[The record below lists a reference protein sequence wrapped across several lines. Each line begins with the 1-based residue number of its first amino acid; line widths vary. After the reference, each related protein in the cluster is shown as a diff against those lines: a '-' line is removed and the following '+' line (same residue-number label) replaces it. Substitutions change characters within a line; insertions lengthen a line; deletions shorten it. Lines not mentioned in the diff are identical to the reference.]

1 MSNPVLAGP
10 LTPSILN
17 VILKHVYRI
26 MKDLLRVL
34 PLKLK
39 LLVTVGLA
47 LGIFAILLVMNL
59 VSNLNSMKGD
69 LVEQSEQTME
79 AEIIGRL
86 QSEAGQLGS
95 TVGGYLNSVFRVPL
109 GVAKTLV
116 HSIDHPEQ
124 ALSRDQVNQLVSS
137 TLDQHQDI
145 SSMYAQFEPNGYD
158 NLDASIVEAGEAGI
172 HTVDNTGSLEVY
184 WIRNQSGQLE
194 QQKVEDATE
203 KWNAEVGEF
212 GIREAEWY
220 LCAKDKGAPCMME
233 PYLYEISEGY
243 EELMT
248 SLGVPVMAGGQFK
261 GLVGVDINLPI
272 FQTMIDKLHK
282 NLYDGQ
288 SRITL
293 LSEKGLVVG
302 SSQYKEKLTRPLT
315 EVVSDLSQDIL
326 SLHEQKQKY
335 LQKEGTYYV
344 ASPIYIDAAD
354 IYWSLL
360 IELPEEV
367 VAAGVTRL
375 TNTIDSRVVSIVSSE
390 IITAI
395 IITVAVLFAL
405 VLLVRSIVQP
415 IKNLD
420 DMVQNLASHDGDL
433 TRDVRLNTHA
443 ELISLSKGFS
453 RFIHKLRD
461 MVNEL
466 KSVGDQA
473 RDASR
478 QAKTINEQSVNATKN
493 QQREIDSVVTATNEM
508 SATANE
514 VSQLAVSVAENVN
527 RARDTVMASQNSL
540 SGSVN
545 TVQGLTADMQRANE
559 SISDVA
565 SRTEDINQILDVIR
579 TIAEQTNLLALNAA
593 IEAARAGEQGRGFAV
608 VADEVRS
615 LASKTQS
622 STDEINTLIQ
632 SLQGGVKQAVAVIES
647 SSEKAKGAMEE
658 TQSSYESL
666 SSVVSDIGN
675 VAEHITQVATAAEEQ
690 SAVSEEIS
698 KNLTIIGDA
707 ASELASLSGQSDDVS
722 EALERHMQN
731 LDKQLASLR
740 T

>member
-17 VILKHVYRI
+17 VILKHVHRI
-26 MKDLLRVL
+26 MKDLLRIL

-69 LVEQSEQTME
+69 LVEQSEQAME

-124 ALSRDQVNQLVSS
+124 ALSRDQVNQLISS

-158 NLDASIVEAGEAGI
+158 TLDASILESGEVAI
-172 HTVDNTGSLEVY
+172 HTVDNTGSLEIY

-248 SLGVPVMAGGQFK
+248 SLGVPVMAGGQFR

-282 NLYDGQ
+282 NLYEGQ

-315 EVVSDLSQDIL
+315 ESVSNLSQDIL

-335 LQKEGTYYV
+335 VQKEGTYYV

-354 IYWSLL
+354 IHWSLL

-390 IITAI
+390 VITAI
-395 IITVAVLFAL
+395 VITVAVLFAL

-415 IKNLD
+415 IKTLD

-443 ELISLSKGFS
+443 ELISLSKGFN

-466 KSVGDQA
+466 KRVGDQA

-527 RARDTVMASQNSL
+527 RARETVMTSQSSL

-722 EALERHMQN
+722 EALEGHMQN